1 MGKYLGIL
9 TLILLLTSCVS
20 EDITPNEPQFIRLEN
35 TNNATSSS
43 ESTKKIEYELE
54 LDGRLPIDKN
64 GYYHLK
70 LNPTSNQT
78 IHRVSGKV
86 KGNIHPLKIEWN
98 SNLFWWLLQGQ
109 IVANITK
116 TYFNPFTGELVYVNL
131 PPLINWK
138 DSLVP
143 TINSASYSSK
153 DGEINNVI
161 APIKEMKGDT
171 LVVNARIIETQI
183 KKQIKI
189 VLE

>member
-1 MGKYLGIL
+1 MGKYLGTI

-20 EDITPNEPQFIRLEN
+20 EDIIPNEPQFIRLEK
-35 TNNATSSS
+35 TNNITSSS

-64 GYYHLK
+64 GYYHLV
-70 LNPTSNQT
+70 LNKSSHQT

-86 KGNIHPLKIEWN
+86 KGNTHPLKIEWN

-109 IVANITK
+109 VVANITK

-131 PPLINWK
+131 PPLMNWRNV
-138 DSLVP
+138 LVP
-143 TINSASYSSK
+143 TINTASYSGNG
-153 DGEINNVI
+153 GELNTII
-161 APIKEMKGDT
+161 APVKEMKGDT

>member
-54 LDGRLPIDKN
+54 LD
-64 GYYHLK
+64 
-70 LNPTSNQT
+70 
-78 IHRVSGKV
+78 GKV

>member
-1 MGKYLGIL
+1 MGKYLGTI

-20 EDITPNEPQFIRLEN
+20 EDIIPNEPQFIRLEK
-35 TNNATSSS
+35 TNNITSNS

-64 GYYHLK
+64 GYYHLV
-70 LNPTSNQT
+70 LNKSSHQT
-78 IHRVSGKV
+78 VHRVSGKV
-86 KGNIHPLKIEWN
+86 KGNTHPLKIEWN

-109 IVANITK
+109 VVANITK

>member
-1 MGKYLGIL
+1 MGKYLGTL

-20 EDITPNEPQFIRLEN
+20 EDIIPNEPQFIRLEK
-35 TNNATSSS
+35 TNNITSNS

-64 GYYHLK
+64 GYYHLV
-70 LNPTSNQT
+70 LNKSSHQT
-78 IHRVSGKV
+78 VHRVSGKV
-86 KGNIHPLKIEWN
+86 KGNTHPLKIEWN

-109 IVANITK
+109 VVANITK
-116 TYFNPFTGELVYVNL
+116 TYFNPFIGELVYVNL
-131 PPLINWK
+131 PPLMNWRNV
-138 DSLVP
+138 LVP
-143 TINSASYSSK
+143 TINTASYSGNG
-153 DGEINNVI
+153 GELNTII
-161 APIKEMKGDT
+161 APVKEMQGDT

>member
-1 MGKYLGIL
+1 MGKYIGTL

-20 EDITPNEPQFIRLEN
+20 EDIISNEPQFIRLEK
-35 TNNATSSS
+35 TNNITSNS

-64 GYYHLK
+64 GYYHLV
-70 LNPTSNQT
+70 LNKSSHQT
-78 IHRVSGKV
+78 VHRVSGKV
-86 KGNIHPLKIEWN
+86 KGNTHPLKIEWN

-109 IVANITK
+109 VVANITK

-131 PPLINWK
+131 PPLMNWRNV
-138 DSLVP
+138 LVP
-143 TINSASYSSK
+143 TINTASYSGNG
-153 DGEINNVI
+153 GELNTII
-161 APIKEMKGDT
+161 APVKEMKGDT